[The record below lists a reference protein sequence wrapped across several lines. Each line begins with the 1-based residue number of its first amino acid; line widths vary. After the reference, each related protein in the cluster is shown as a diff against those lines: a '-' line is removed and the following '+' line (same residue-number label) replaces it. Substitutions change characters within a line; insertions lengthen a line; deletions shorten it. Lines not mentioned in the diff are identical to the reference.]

1 MAPDRTVA
9 PSRLWTVNEFSPK
22 EEVRNRFRGLR
33 RSMGADRREA
43 EMASLCA
50 HLVPWL
56 QANAPRRTVTCF
68 LSYGAEPPTGGLLRQ
83 LDAAGFTVFVPI
95 CEPERRLSWTRWFPG
110 VEMARSAVGPID
122 EPVGERFGQEL
133 MGGIDVVLVP
143 AQAVDVNGDRLGQG
157 GGYYDRF
164 IASLQGPGRRPRLAS
179 ILFEHEFVAAGQIP
193 VEPLDE
199 RVETVV
205 LPSGVRNLTS

>member
-1 MAPDRTVA
+1 MTGHWRSNSDMATILASGGAPQCTMAPDRTVA
-9 PSRLWTVNEFSPK
+9 PSRLWNVNEFNPK

-56 QANAPRRTVTCF
+56 QANAPRRTLTCF

-83 LDAAGFTVFVPI
+83 LDAAGYTVFVPI

-122 EPVGERFGQEL
+122 EPVGERFGPEL

-164 IASLQGPGRRPRLAS
+164 IASLHGTRHGARSWLSIRL
-179 ILFEHEFVAAGQIP
+179 
-193 VEPLDE
+193 
-199 RVETVV
+199 
-205 LPSGVRNLTS
+205 